1 MLTKWDI
8 RESMGKERRLK
19 KFRLTHLLYVIFTF
33 LLTRSFLV
41 ILWTRHVLENI
52 DPNAIVNP

>member
-1 MLTKWDI
+1 ME
-8 RESMGKERRLK
+8 RERRLK
-19 KFRLTHLLYVIFTF
+19 KFQLTHSLYVIFTF

-52 DPNAIVNP
+52 DPNAMVNP